1 MKFERENVAKTSE
14 NVLPYNQIDSET
26 VDNVANNITTLLV
39 LLERKQADIHSFKT
53 GILDPGAT
61 KNNKYID
68 AFNDITQYEEVLRLY
83 NLAVKTYFDIST
95 TNTQFTK
102 SEVLST
108 MRKLLPQLNYIVKG
122 IKHFIDG
129 LRNTGSDE
137 QKRKFFFCSMVRIIY
152 LL

>member
-1 MKFERENVAKTSE
+1 MDSIRKQQIAEVLNEHNDINAMVMKFERENVAKTSE

-95 TNTQFTK
+95 TNTY
-102 SEVLST
+102 S
-108 MRKLLPQLNYIVKG
+108 
-122 IKHFIDG
+122 
-129 LRNTGSDE
+129 
-137 QKRKFFFCSMVRIIY
+137 IY
-152 LL
+152 